1 MTLAELRRAQG
12 LTQVQVAA
20 LMGIQQSNVSRIE
33 RTPFQQLE
41 LPTIQRYLA
50 AVDGRLRL
58 MADIGGDTVELSN
71 APVAASR

>member
-1 MTLAELRRAQG
+1 
-12 LTQVQVAA
+12 
-20 LMGIQQSNVSRIE
+20 MGIQQSNVSRIE

-71 APVAASR
+71 APVTASR

>member
-1 MTLAELRRAQG
+1 MTLADLRRAQG

-33 RTPFQQLE
+33 RTPVQQLE
-41 LPTIQRYLA
+41 LLTIQRYLA

-58 MADIGGDTVELSN
+58 IADIGDDTVELGN
-71 APVAASR
+71 TPDHPPR